1 MTPAQR
7 NGYLLTQLLFVM
19 KFIFLVGAGGF
30 IGSVARYLL
39 SDAVQSRLLTSF
51 PFGTM
56 TVNLIGCFIIGII
69 YALSETSNLA
79 PEYRILIA
87 TGFCGGFT
95 TFSSFSF
102 ESLTLLQDNQYLYA
116 TLYAGLSLV
125 LGLLAAFVGVLLIRY
140 LTV

>member
-1 MTPAQR
+1 
-7 NGYLLTQLLFVM
+7 M
-19 KFIFLVGAGGF
+19 KFILLVGAGGF
-30 IGSVARYLL
+30 VGSVARYLL
-39 SDAVQSRLLTSF
+39 SDAVQSKLLTSF

-56 TVNLIGCFIIGII
+56 TVNLLGCFIIGII
-69 YALSETSNLA
+69 YALSETANLA

-116 TLYAGLSLV
+116 VLYAGFSLV
-125 LGLLAAFVGVLLIRY
+125 LGLLAAFLGVILIRY
-140 LTV
+140 LIA

>member
-1 MTPAQR
+1 
-7 NGYLLTQLLFVM
+7 M
-19 KFIFLVGAGGF
+19 KFMLLVGAGGF
-30 IGSVARYLL
+30 FGSIARYLL
-39 SDAVQSRLLTSF
+39 SDAVQSRMLTSF
-51 PFGTM
+51 PYGTI
-56 TVNLIGCFIIGII
+56 TVNLLGCFIIGII
-69 YALSETSNLA
+69 YALSETANLA

-125 LGLLAAFVGVLLIRY
+125 LGLLAAFLGVILIRY
-140 LTV
+140 LIA

>member
-1 MTPAQR
+1 M
-7 NGYLLTQLLFVM
+7 L
-19 KFIFLVGAGGF
+19 LVGAGGF
-30 IGSVARYLL
+30 FGSIARYLL
-39 SDAVQSRLLTSF
+39 SDAVQSRMLTSF
-51 PFGTM
+51 PYGTM
-56 TVNLIGCFIIGII
+56 TVNLLGCFIIGII
-69 YALSETSNLA
+69 YALSETANLA

-125 LGLLAAFVGVLLIRY
+125 LGLLAAFLGVILIRY
-140 LTV
+140 LIA